1 VDRERELA
9 LIKAVQ
15 NGNPEAFGELYNANV
30 DRVYRYIYARVAST
44 EVAQDLTADVFL
56 KVLETLPTY
65 QVREIPLLGWMYHVA
80 HSRVIDYYRRG
91 RQKFP
96 HYDIDNVAAS
106 TEGNVDDALLFEQ
119 EAKRIGRALLQL
131 SPDQQQ
137 VIILRF
143 VEGHNLETTAL
154 LLNKTVGSV
163 KVIQYRATQ
172 RLAQLLDDRELSHP
186 EQLGILGSSL

>member
-1 VDRERELA
+1 VDRTRELA

-15 NGNPEAFGELYNANV
+15 NGNPEAFADLYNANV
-30 DRVYRYIYARVAST
+30 DRVYRYIYARVASV

-65 QVREIPLLGWMYHVA
+65 QVRDVPLLGWMYHIA
-80 HSRVIDYYRRG
+80 HSRVVDYFRRG

-96 HYDIDNVAAS
+96 HYDIDNVSAS
-106 TEGNVDDALLFEQ
+106 TTDNVDDALVFEQ
-119 EAKRIGRALLQL
+119 QAKRIGKALRQL

-143 VEGHNLETTAL
+143 VEGHNLETTAR
-154 LLNKTVGSV
+154 LLNKTVGAV
-163 KVIQYRATQ
+163 KLMQYRATQ
-172 RLAQLLDDRELSHP
+172 RLAKLLDDKELSHP
-186 EQLGILGSSL
+186 EPLGILGSSL

>member
-1 VDRERELA
+1 MDRDYELT

-15 NGNPEAFGELYNANV
+15 NGNPQAFAELYNAHV
-30 DRVYRYIYARVAST
+30 DRIYRYIYMRVSSA

-56 KVLETLPTY
+56 KVLESLPNY
-65 QVREIPLLGWMYHVA
+65 QARDVPLLGWMYHIA
-80 HSRVIDYYRRG
+80 HCRIVDYYRRG
-91 RQKFP
+91 RQKFQ
-96 HYDIDNVAAS
+96 HFDLDKVS
-106 TEGNVDDALLFEQ
+106 TSSEDKVDDALVIEQ
-119 EAKRIGRALLQL
+119 ESKRLEAAVRQL

-143 VEGHNLETTAL
+143 VEGHNLETTAR

-172 RLAQLLDDRELSHP
+172 RLAKLLDDKALTND
-186 EQLGILGSSL
+186 EQFGMIGFSI